1 MTVGS
6 SCPDC
11 ALADTQSR
19 LQKAEP
25 LVFVRLVGK
34 PLITGTRYTVCCLR
48 CHLCEKRFYAPVPAA
63 IKNAPKYD
71 ISVATTLAIGRY
83 SLGLPMYRTQ
93 QNQTQHAIPMKDAT
107 QWDLI
112 KGAYGLVSPVY
123 GALIQESAN
132 GHLALFDDT
141 PGRILSNQAQGLAT
155 HTTAFISVHEG
166 HKIHLFFTGRNHAGK
181 NAEEILSQR
190 STETPLL
197 AMMDASPSN
206 IPKLNAELA
215 ARFILCFCLVH
226 GRRKFFEVFH
236 FFDKECDFVLQ
247 LIGQVYAHEAHCQAK
262 KLSPKERLL
271 YHQTHSQPLMDSLYL
286 WLNNQLLYELCEENG
301 GLGKAV
307 KYLLKH
313 WLKLTT
319 FLRVAGAPLDNS
331 WAEQAIKIA
340 IRHRRNS
347 LFYRTPK
354 GALVG
359 DCFMSLIYTATQNG
373 VNPYDYLNTL
383 QRYPKEVEANPALF
397 LPWNYLD
404 TIKTLSQ
411 AKAA

>member
-1 MTVGS
+1 
-6 SCPDC
+6 
-11 ALADTQSR
+11 
-19 LQKAEP
+19 
-25 LVFVRLVGK
+25 
-34 PLITGTRYTVCCLR
+34 
-48 CHLCEKRFYAPVPAA
+48 
-63 IKNAPKYD
+63 
-71 ISVATTLAIGRY
+71 
-83 SLGLPMYRTQ
+83 
-93 QNQTQHAIPMKDAT
+93 
-107 QWDLI
+107 
-112 KGAYGLVSPVY
+112 
-123 GALIQESAN
+123 
-132 GHLALFDDT
+132 
-141 PGRILSNQAQGLAT
+141 
-155 HTTAFISVHEG
+155 
-166 HKIHLFFTGRNHAGK
+166 
-181 NAEEILSQR
+181 
-190 STETPLL
+190 
-197 AMMDASPSN
+197 
-206 IPKLNAELA
+206 
-215 ARFILCFCLVH
+215 
-226 GRRKFFEVFH
+226 
-236 FFDKECDFVLQ
+236 
-247 LIGQVYAHEAHCQAK
+247 
-262 KLSPKERLL
+262 
-271 YHQTHSQPLMDSLYL
+271 
-286 WLNNQLLYELCEENG
+286 
-301 GLGKAV
+301 V